1 MQPIQHRKP
10 YALLSIDL
18 GVDNL
23 GYAVLSYDKPI
34 ISGFTPK
41 NKPIYNKLAFEDIHL
56 EYGLFDIDAHAN
68 RVRVRSDTSAIKK
81 TKDVVLGRCVAMQT
95 FFNGIALNHVSI
107 DYVIIERQVTTN
119 VCAMELMYAATSQA
133 LNHTDNVIIFD
144 PKLKFTKLNVEYDT
158 KNKAHKRLS
167 ASFAKQLLTN
177 KYPDKIGLLDESK
190 KKDDMSD
197 AINQAFVWLLDNG
210 ILNCDKDTYRQLIG
224 V

>member
-1 MQPIQHRKP
+1 MRAI
-10 YALLSIDL
+10 LSIDL

-34 ISGFTPK
+34 VSAFTSK
-41 NKPIYNKLAFEDIHL
+41 NKPIYNKLLFEDIHL
-56 EYGLFDIDAHAN
+56 EYGLFDIDAHVKKAK
-68 RVRVRSDTSAIKK
+68 DT
-81 TKDVVLGRCVAMQT
+81 VLGRCVAMQS
-95 FFNGIALNHVSI
+95 FFNNIALKYVSI
-107 DYVIIERQVTTN
+107 DYVIIERQVTSN

-133 LNHTDNVIIFD
+133 LNHTDNVVIFD
-144 PKLKFTKLNVEYDT
+144 PKLKFTKLNIEYDT

-167 ASFAKQLLTN
+167 ASFAKHLLTN

-197 AINQAFVWLLDNG
+197 AINQAFVWLLDSG
-210 ILNCDKDTYRQLIG
+210 ILDCDKNRYRELIG